1 MKFNGK
7 IRQDLVTQARAG
19 NKRSACAKS
28 VGISPATLN
37 SWIQKGIRGDVEFA
51 EFAEEYLKAEA
62 KDETSLVSLLK
73 ESLVDGEGNP
83 VPAVAMYLLNNRH
96 GWNKVAV
103 QVAEKFIDYLV
114 DKLSESHP
122 ELLTSILQD
131 LEGGVLD

>member
-1 MKFNGK
+1 MKFNEQTG
-7 IRQDLVTQARAG
+7 RDLIIQARAG
-19 NKRSACAKS
+19 NKRAACAKF

-37 SWIQKGIRGDVEFA
+37 SWIQRGIRGEEEYA
-51 EFAEEYLKAEA
+51 EFAKGYLKAEA
-62 KDETSLVSLLK
+62 KDETQLVSLLK
-73 ESLVDGEGNP
+73 DSLVDGEGQP

-96 GWNKVAV
+96 GWNKIAA